1 MVTGGAEQV
10 RHRVSAGADQ
20 RVGAII
26 AWLLLML
33 FFSVAAGVSDG
44 DTGAIK
50 KGRVQDD
57 APTRPVEPRGRRSQ
71 GEPGADRAWN
81 RSQLDHGPNTSA
93 GHTDELSVAWKILLC
108 AFWLGSTWPTWSTS
122 TPRV

>member
-71 GEPGADRAWN
+71 GEPGPWAKYECRPYRWARCRLEDPAVRVLARLYVADMEYIN
-81 RSQLDHGPNTSA
+81 SPSL
-93 GHTDELSVAWKILLC
+93 
-108 AFWLGSTWPTWSTS
+108 
-122 TPRV
+122 